1 MREQLVIL
9 RQLIRFSGS
18 DQADWRKI
26 LKKSYVL
33 ILLMFIIIAKGYTET
48 SRTAEEWFQEGRKA
62 YEIEGY
68 HLAVIMFQKALD
80 LCPEDELIYFN
91 LGLAYTKKKEY
102 DEAKSCYEKA
112 IEINPVNPLPY
123 YHIGRVYYETDDTE
137 KEMEWYQKAIEVDP
151 DFVLAYY
158 NMEIIYYNLGDKL
171 NEEMCSQ
178 KVLDFGAD
186 NIIDFNKEGEVYS
199 QKGWNNIA
207 SENFFQAGLI
217 FIEQYD
223 SLKALKILSV
233 MDSLKS
239 TSELNDSLRVIYNLK
254 FRRIN

>member
-1 MREQLVIL
+1 MNL
-9 RQLIRFSGS
+9 
-18 DQADWRKI
+18 KI
-26 LKKSYVL
+26 HVL
-33 ILLMFIIIAKGYTET
+33 IFLMLIILTKGYTET

-91 LGLAYTKKKEY
+91 MGLAYSKQKKY
-102 DEAKSCYEKA
+102 DEAKNCFEKA
-112 IEINPVNPLPY
+112 IEINPVNPLLY
-123 YHIGRVYYETDDTE
+123 YHIGRIYFETGDTE

-151 DFVLAYY
+151 DFALAYY

-178 KVLDFGAD
+178 KVLEIGAE
-186 NIIDFNKEGEVYS
+186 NIIDFYTEGEIYS
-199 QKGWNNIA
+199 QKGWYNIA
-207 SENFFQAGLI
+207 SENFFKAGLI

-223 SLKALKILSV
+223 SLKALNILSV
-233 MDSLKS
+233 MDSLK
-239 TSELNDSLRVIYNLK
+239 TGSELNDSLRVIYNLK
-254 FRRIN
+254 FRRTN